1 MITFDRDSVSSAFRA
16 YRKADK
22 LLKSGISIVIFPEGQ
37 VPKGEVRL
45 GQFKLGAFKLAI
57 HNQIPIIPITFVD
70 NKKKYPED
78 KLELKLGLLRVSIHS
93 PINTKNMKIKNANSL
108 KDKVFSII
116 NQTLIKYENK

>member
-1 MITFDRDSVSSAFRA
+1 MTVVACTSSAPLKIPG
-16 YRKADK
+16 KADT

-37 VPKGEVRL
+37 VPKHEIRL

-78 KLELKLGLLRVSIHS
+78 KLELELGLLRVSIHS
-93 PINTKNMKIKNANSL
+93 PIDTKNMKIKHANSL
-108 KDKVFSII
+108 RDKVFSII